1 ILLYQKIGN
10 ITTSYPLLLYNQQ
23 LDKKTAVFAGDGLWR
38 WRNYN
43 YLFANNHDVFDEI
56 ISNTMQYLA
65 IKEDKGFF
73 RVESK
78 NVYKENDNVVFDAEL
93 FNKNYELIN
102 DPEVSMLIA
111 DKENKYSY
119 VFSRH
124 LTSYHLDAGRFPP
137 G

>member
-1 ILLYQKIGN
+1 ML
-10 ITTSYPLLLYNQQ
+10 
-23 LDKKTAVFAGDGLWR
+23 
-38 WRNYN
+38 
-43 YLFANNHDVFDEI
+43 
-56 ISNTMQYLA
+56 
-65 IKEDKGFF
+65 
-73 RVESK
+73 
-78 NVYKENDNVVFDAEL
+78 FDAEL

-137 G
+137 GDYHWKAWVKHGGETYEKTGRFSVNKNTIESMIVGKPSVFSRNLANIRRYFFIANQWEEWKPLIKNNPE